1 VLQSKVL
8 QVTLKVMARNPQ
20 NLQVQASACAV
31 LCDAARGQ
39 VRTHTYEKTLSC
51 VLALSHALCP
61 LSFDLFPLVSMSLA
75 RARVLFASLP
85 FALSLFRILS
95 CALSF
100 VLSFCLSL
108 FLCLRARGGKGLPR
122 ATRSSESVPG
132 TQFFPVSGPR
142 FLRRPDFSLFA
153 ECSLVRC
160 GSIRTQSCPHPLGL
174 VQASIRRFFG
184 NTCCSGDL
192 RRCLRSQEYSA
203 TSENNRACQQPS
215 PRNREKMASERMYR
229 ALIVVALLLRCSDL
243 REILTVFWLCFA
255 PFSAILGFRV

>member
-1 VLQSKVL
+1 MPCCATRHVGRCAHTPTKKLSR
-8 QVTLKVMARNPQ
+8 ARSP
-20 NLQVQASACAV
+20 S
-31 LCDAARGQ
+31 
-39 VRTHTYEKTLSC
+39 RTPC
-51 VLALSHALCP
+51 ALSL
-61 LSFDLFPLVSMSLA
+61 LISFRSFRSHLLA
-75 RARVLFASLP
+75 RAYSLP
-85 FALSLFRILS
+85 LFLSLFRIRILS

-142 FLRRPDFSLFA
+142 FLSRPDFPLFA

-174 VQASIRRFFG
+174 VQALIRRFFG
-184 NTCCSGDL
+184 NTCCSGGL
-192 RRCLRSQEYSA
+192 RCCLRSQEYSA
-203 TSENNRACQQPS
+203 TNEKNRACQQPS
-215 PRNREKMASERMYR
+215 PRNKEKMAFERMYR
-229 ALIVVALLLRCSDL
+229 ALIVVALLLPCSDL